1 MEADRD
7 ILLSMAEIAA
17 AFAGFAALAG
27 VIGRRSAE
35 SQQLDFE
42 RLRSV
47 VIASLVVVVASL
59 LPIVLSRFGLSD
71 VVAWRLAS
79 GLALALNLL
88 GMVQVFRGGTY
99 TPMGYALEALMDVA
113 LLVNLIALFPQ
124 NMAALY
130 LAFLVL
136 LLCQAAG
143 AFLGL
148 LTSLFGSVH
157 ED

>member
-7 ILLSMAEIAA
+7 ILLSIAEIAA

-35 SQQLDFE
+35 SEQLDFE

-47 VIASLVVVVASL
+47 VIASLLVVVASL
-59 LPIVLSRFGLSD
+59 LPIVLSRFSLND

-88 GMVQVFRGGTY
+88 GMIQVFRGGTY

-113 LLVNLIALFPQ
+113 LLANLITLFPQ

-148 LTSLFGSVH
+148 LGSLFGSVPG
-157 ED
+157 D

>member
-1 MEADRD
+1 MDSDRD
-7 ILLSMAEIAA
+7 VLLSIAEIAA

-35 SQQLDFE
+35 SEERDFE

-47 VIASLVVVVASL
+47 VLASLVVVVAL
-59 LPIVLSRFGLSD
+59 LVPIVLLRFGLSGF
-71 VVAWRLAS
+71 VAWRLAS
-79 GLALALNLL
+79 GLALALNIL

-99 TPMGYALEALMDVA
+99 TPTGYTLEAIMDVA
-113 LLVNLIALFPQ
+113 LMANLLALFPE

-136 LLCQAAG
+136 LLCQAVV

-148 LTSLFGSVH
+148 LASLFGPKRG
-157 ED
+157 E